1 MSFCAGSIHTHTPLS
16 LSLMRSRVQITRHLH
31 PTAPAIYQSRLHK
44 LRPHLLTT
52 PPFRT
57 ILSRPGLTARFE
69 APDDPAAGVTS
80 ITATTITSFR
90 VAAGERKPESL
101 VVVIISSRGNS
112 TLCRIAGAYDA
123 TEHPRRVARTAL
135 GCLAFTTTH

>member
-1 MSFCAGSIHTHTPLS
+1 
-16 LSLMRSRVQITRHLH
+16 MRSRVQITRHLH

-101 VVVIISSRGNS
+101 VVVTAPYAALQVLTMPQNIPDALPGLLSGAWRSQQHIEPPGTDKNPTNS
-112 TLCRIAGAYDA
+112 KFIRHI
-123 TEHPRRVARTAL
+123 
-135 GCLAFTTTH
+135 